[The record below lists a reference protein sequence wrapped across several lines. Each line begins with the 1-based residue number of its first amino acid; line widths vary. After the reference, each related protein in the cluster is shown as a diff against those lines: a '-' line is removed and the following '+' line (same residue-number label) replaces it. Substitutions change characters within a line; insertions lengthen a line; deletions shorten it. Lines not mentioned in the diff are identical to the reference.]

1 MRTFVVVLL
10 LVLAGCG
17 AGSDG
22 GGTPAATVQP
32 AGDGAAPSTAPAVK
46 PPSGAPMPEALSKF
60 RCRPDDDKGLWVA
73 RGVLANPTKSTMTFQ
88 VTVYVGEATGSDEQA
103 RTRQVPNIAA
113 GGSTT
118 FVVARVPAPG
128 DGGRCHVQVLAR
140 R

>member
-22 GGTPAATVQP
+22 AGTPAATVQP
-32 AGDGAAPSTAPAVK
+32 AGDAAPSTAPTVR

-60 RCRPDDDKGLWVA
+60 RCRPDDKGLWVA
-73 RGVLANPTKSTMTFQ
+73 RGVLANPTKSAMTFQ
-88 VTVYVGEATGSDEQA
+88 VTVYVGEATGGDEQA

-118 FVVARVPAPG
+118 FVVGRVPAPG
-128 DGGRCHVQVLAR
+128 DGGPCHVQVLAQR
-140 R
+140 